1 MESPET
7 VPVYFTA
14 VEPTVPNLMASPST
28 VPFTGTV
35 PDVDRLIL
43 PASFDPACTQV
54 RVNVPENVPSYS
66 PVHFPDSPTA
76 CCAEDAAELTAD
88 DADDTAADK
97 ADAPA
102 PDDGADDE
110 LRLPHPDRPIAT
122 TAPTPAARTT
132 AHARVR
138 YTTLSPTSLTAPSSD
153 RKSTILPCAHQ
164 CTSELT
170 QFG

>member
-43 PASFDPACTQV
+43 PASFEPACTQV
-54 RVNVPENVPSYS
+54 SVNVPENVPSYL

-76 CCAEDAAELTAD
+76 CCADDAAELTAD
-88 DADDTAADK
+88 DADDTAADR

-102 PDDGADDE
+102 PEDGADDE
-110 LRLPHPDRPIAT
+110 PPLPQPDRTIAR
-122 TAPTPAARTT
+122 AIPTPTARTT
-132 AHARVR
+132 AHERF
-138 YTTLSPTSLTAPSSD
+138 L
-153 RKSTILPCAHQ
+153 
-164 CTSELT
+164 
-170 QFG
+170 